1 VRGLELD
8 LERLTAEQVL
18 AHVIER
24 NERVAIACSFQK
36 EASVIMHM
44 ATQISR
50 DVSFF
55 TLDTGLHFQETY
67 DTWRALEERYEVKVE
82 GLRGI
87 PLHEQRALHGDKL
100 WETDPDLCCSIRKV
114 VPMRER
120 LANADVWIAGL
131 RRDQSAERAG
141 TPKLHWDDKH
151 GLWKANP
158 LADWSEREVW
168 TYIFRHDIPYNLLH
182 DRDFESIGC
191 EPCTTPGAGR
201 AGRWAGTDKVE
212 CGLHAA

>member
-1 VRGLELD
+1 VRNLELD
-8 LERLTAEQVL
+8 LERLGAEQVL
-18 AHVIER
+18 AHVIDR

-55 TLDTGLHFQETY
+55 TLDTGLHFPETY
-67 DTWRALEERYEVKVE
+67 ETWRALEKRYDVTVE

-87 PLHEQRALHGDKL
+87 PLDEQRALHGDKL
-100 WETDPDLCCSIRKV
+100 WETNPDLCCSIRKV

-120 LANADVWIAGL
+120 LANSDAWVAGL
-131 RRDQSAERAG
+131 RRDQSSERAD
-141 TPKLHWDDKH
+141 TPKLHWDAKH

-158 LADWSEREVW
+158 LADWTEREVW
-168 TYIFRHDIPYNLLH
+168 AYIFRHDIPYNLLH

>member
-1 VRGLELD
+1 VRG

-24 NERVAIACSFQK
+24 YERVTIACSFQK

-44 ATQISR
+44 ATRITPE
-50 DVSFF
+50 VSFF
-55 TLDTGLHFQETY
+55 TLDTGLHFPETY
-67 DTWRALEERYEVKVE
+67 ATWRALEERYEVKVD

-87 PLHEQRALHGDKL
+87 TLDEQRALHGDRL
-100 WETDPDLCCSIRKV
+100 WETNPDLCCEIRKV

-120 LANADVWIAGL
+120 LGNADAWVAGL
-131 RRDQSAERAG
+131 RRDQSPERAA

-158 LADWSEREVW
+158 LADWSEAQVW
-168 TYIFRHDIPYNLLH
+168 AYIDQHKLPYNPLH
-182 DRDFESIGC
+182 DRGYESIGC
-191 EPCTTPGAGR
+191 THCTVPAGGR
-201 AGRWAGTDKVE
+201 QGRWADIEKTE
-212 CGLHAA
+212 CGLHG